1 MDLSVLE
8 KCIPCRAAESE
19 PAALARITR
28 GRFPFK
34 TARDIDLKKA
44 GVIALSGIAA
54 LTAAGIVSRRL
65 IYRGAVSRELRR
77 QLAPLN
83 KKLDELAMQNELL
96 RDEVERLT
104 AAQEADKTQPEA
116 EA

>member
-1 MDLSVLE
+1 MDLSILE
-8 KCIPCRAAESE
+8 KCMPCRAAETE

-34 TARDIDLKKA
+34 TTHDIDLKKA
-44 GVIALSGIAA
+44 GVIAGAGIAA

-77 QLAPLN
+77 QLAPLS

-96 RDEVERLT
+96 RDEVERLR
-104 AAQEADKTQPEA
+104 AAQTDEPQHNSED
-116 EA
+116 

>member
-1 MDLSVLE
+1 MDLSILE
-8 KCIPCRAAESE
+8 KCMPCRAAESE
-19 PAALARITR
+19 PAAFARITR
-28 GRFPFK
+28 GRLPFK
-34 TARDIDLKKA
+34 ATRDIDLKKA
-44 GVIALSGIAA
+44 GVIAGTGIAA

-65 IYRGAVSRELRR
+65 IYRGAVARELRR

-104 AAQEADKTQPEA
+104 AAQETDKTQPEA